1 MYVCMYVSAHY
12 WCVYVCM
19 YLLTTRSSYLVP
31 IVEQL
36 REEVEIADESG
47 LQNDRHVGGVEE
59 LDGVL
64 ALLSAELGVLD
75 GQVDTP
81 P

>member
-1 MYVCMYVSAHY
+1 MYVCTVCMYV
-12 WCVYVCM
+12 YVCM
-19 YLLTTRSSYLVP
+19 YLVP

>member
-1 MYVCMYVSAHY
+1 M
-12 WCVYVCM
+12 
-19 YLLTTRSSYLVP
+19 YLVP